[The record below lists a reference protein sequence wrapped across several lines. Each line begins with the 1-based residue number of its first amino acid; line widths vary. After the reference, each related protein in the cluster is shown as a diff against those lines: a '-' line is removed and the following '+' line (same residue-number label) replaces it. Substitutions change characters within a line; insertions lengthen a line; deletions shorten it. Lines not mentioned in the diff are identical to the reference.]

1 MFIFAA
7 VAENP
12 SQTWQY
18 FYNIKNPMKIMRLCC
33 VVLSMLFCM
42 NITLGMAGVPSKK
55 GNLKKECR
63 QYYKKL
69 KAEGW
74 EGWSN
79 PEVLQADVNAYFSL
93 LEDDGDMLSI
103 IGQGTDKDKDKA
115 RRKAEMNAKS
125 QHAHSK
131 GGTTSSHFV
140 ATEKTDGTG
149 TDSTTLVLG
158 IQSNVSRK
166 VELPQPSLRILRKRP
181 DGLIDVQLYYLL
193 KQ

>member
-1 MFIFAA
+1 
-7 VAENP
+7 
-12 SQTWQY
+12 
-18 FYNIKNPMKIMRLCC
+18 MKIMRLCC

-42 NITLGMAGVPSKK
+42 NITLSMAGVPGSK
-55 GNLKKECR
+55 GSLKKECR

-125 QHAHSK
+125 QHAPST